1 MVLPLL
7 PLTRLVLAMAASA
20 APTPATPVTAPVPA
34 DVAIPALGT
43 DSVSAV
49 TALTADQLTHYIAVK
64 RALSAYWAAPAHA
77 ALLKTA
83 QATGQA
89 RTVHFGQ
96 QTFQFGVF
104 DYPALVQQDTALA
117 ALFTRHQFAPAQFE
131 PVQAAV
137 WQAVGTALLAT
148 VAKATN
154 TVVPASS
161 AVLRKNV
168 ELVEAH
174 RPELT
179 AVGIDEGM
187 IQ

>member
-1 MVLPLL
+1 MCLSLP
-7 PLTRLVLAMAASA
+7 TLALALGASA
-20 APTPATPVTAPVPA
+20 APAPATSLTAPGTADATPAARSA
-34 DVAIPALGT
+34 DAMP
-43 DSVSAV
+43 DSVRAV
-49 TALTADQLTHYIAVK
+49 TALTADQLTHYLAVK
-64 RALSAYWAAPAHA
+64 RALGAYWAVPAHA

-83 QATGQA
+83 RATGHVA
-89 RTVHFGQ
+89 TVHFGQ

-117 ALFTRHQFAPAQFE
+117 ALFTKNHFAPAQFE

-137 WQAVGTALLAT
+137 WQAIGTALLAQ
-148 VAKATN
+148 VTN
-154 TVVPASS
+154 TTVPTTS
-161 AVLRKNV
+161 ALGQNV
-168 ELVEAH
+168 ALVQAH